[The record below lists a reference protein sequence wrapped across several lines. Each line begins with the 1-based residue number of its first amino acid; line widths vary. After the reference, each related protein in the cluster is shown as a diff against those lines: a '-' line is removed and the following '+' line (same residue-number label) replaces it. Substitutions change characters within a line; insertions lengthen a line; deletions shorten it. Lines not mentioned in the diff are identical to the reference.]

1 MALAALERLTT
12 IEEPGV
18 NLSAPGSDTV
28 MCEGGT
34 VMTTLAVLAALV
46 AAPVLFCVLL
56 AVALAGVMALHFGRG
71 WLVPVRMIEECLE
84 LTSGRSG
91 GKETTR
97 MYEACLDRQL
107 AAQG

>member
-71 WLVPVRMIEECLE
+71 LISPP
-84 LTSGRSG
+84 SF
-91 GKETTR
+91 
-97 MYEACLDRQL
+97 AQ
-107 AAQG
+107 AAAPGCAASA

>member
-34 VMTTLAVLAALV
+34 VMTTLTVLAALV
-46 AAPVLFCVLL
+46 AAPFLFGVLL

-71 WLVPVRMIEECLE
+71 
-84 LTSGRSG
+84 
-91 GKETTR
+91 
-97 MYEACLDRQL
+97 
-107 AAQG
+107 